1 MCTVMTHDLTNLS
14 LRCYGGAVF
23 SSGEPQGFDL
33 GPVTFGFFAYEVE
46 SMYEY

>member
-23 SSGEPQGFDL
+23 SCGEPQGFDL
-33 GPVTFGFFAYEVE
+33 GPVTFGFLVYEVE
-46 SMYEY
+46 SMYKY

>member
-1 MCTVMTHDLTNLS
+1 MSTVMTHDLTNSS

-23 SSGEPQGFDL
+23 SCGEPQGFDL
-33 GPVTFGFFAYEVE
+33 GPVKFGGFAYEVE